1 MNVGK
6 LVGGLCVAAT
16 AALIGDTCACARI
29 RRRTEKYFSDYFN
42 ADSAKK
48 ILYAGVHE
56 AFSDPKLEE
65 NIKEV
70 VKEEVERRLK
80 EESPGD

>member
-16 AALIGDTCACARI
+16 AALIGDTCACVRI
-29 RRRTEKYFSDYFN
+29 RHRIRKYFN
-42 ADSAKK
+42 ADSVREIFDASIQK
-48 ILYAGVHE
+48 AV
-56 AFSDPKLEE
+56 PKLEE
-65 NIKEV
+65 NIEKA
-70 VKEEVERRLK
+70 VKEEVERQLK